1 MDDDHETIAE
11 VLLCDGSVERA
22 RTGPL
27 EGEDA
32 FYEIFLTG
40 DEGRFFFRTV
50 PDPDLDSV
58 SHVPVHPN
66 AINLLMEAVRRVDE
80 LASFQERLPDPDK
93 AYVANS
99 HELDWSDERTAE
111 LARKVVSLLQ
121 TPRKLASVARRI
133 PASTFSV
140 FEVAV
145 MLYESEQIR

>member
-1 MDDDHETIAE
+1 
-11 VLLCDGSVERA
+11 VLLCDGTVERA

-27 EGEDA
+27 EGEEA
-32 FYEIFLTG
+32 FYEIFLARN
-40 DEGRFFFRTV
+40 EGRFFFRTV

-58 SHVPVHPN
+58 SRVPIHPT

-80 LASFQERLPDPDK
+80 LAAFRERLPDPDK

-99 HELDWSDERTAE
+99 HEVDWPDERTAE
-111 LARKVVSLLQ
+111 IAERVVALLQ

-145 MLYESEQIR
+145 ALHESEQIR